1 MITVLIMKLMM
12 MMMMVVIVMVMMVV
26 MVMVMMMMMM
36 VMPERR
42 CGKIGEVGLYG
53 VSVMAPSDREIC
65 EERPTILHSNRNTKN
80 AWSFC
85 SVILSQRIQ
94 KFLKILELL

>member
-26 MVMVMMMMMM
+26 MVMVMMM

-65 EERPTILHSNRNTKN
+65 EERPTILHSNRNTKKCLVVLQRDIVPKD
-80 AWSFC
+80 SK
-85 SVILSQRIQ
+85 VSQNS
-94 KFLKILELL
+94 

>member
-12 MMMMVVIVMVMMVV
+12 MMMMMV
-26 MVMVMMMMMM
+26 MVMVMMVMVMMIMMM

>member
-26 MVMVMMMMMM
+26 MVMVMMM

>member
-65 EERPTILHSNRNTKN
+65 EERPTILHSNRNTKKCLVVLQRDIVPKD
-80 AWSFC
+80 SK
-85 SVILSQRIQ
+85 VSQNS
-94 KFLKILELL
+94 